1 MLHTTSRA
9 NVARLRCLAL
19 AALALASGAASA
31 QSVTLYG
38 LIDTGIEY
46 VSHANANGNGLVR
59 IPAVTG
65 TLPSRW
71 GLRGTED
78 LGNGI
83 QAVFMLESGFNTNTG
98 TSGQGG
104 RLFGR
109 QAWVGLASDYGT
121 VTLGRQYSMVFLS
134 LADADVLGPSQYAI
148 GSLDAY
154 IPNART
160 DNTVAYKGTFGG
172 LTVGATYS
180 FGRDAAG
187 GVPASG
193 TCAGQ
198 QAGSASSCRTV
209 SAMVKYD
216 AATFGMAGAFEEQR
230 GGTGATAFFFNGSA
244 PIPFADAGDKDRR
257 IVANGYVKL
266 GGAKL
271 GVGWIR
277 RDVVVPTGDVRSN
290 LYFVNGSTPLTGAL
304 TLDAGL
310 FRIINADQSRSATM
324 AVLRGVYALSKRT
337 ALYAQTGY
345 LWNSANAQYS
355 VSGGGGGTTPGKG
368 MNQLGAMVGMRT
380 AF

>member
-1 MLHTTSRA
+1 MQTTT
-9 NVARLRCLAL
+9 LRTHCLAL
-19 AALALASGAASA
+19 AAAMCALASGAANA

-46 VSHANANGNGLVR
+46 VSHANANGNGLAR
-59 IPAVTG
+59 IPSVTG

-71 GLRGTED
+71 GLRGAED
-78 LGNGI
+78 LGNGLK
-83 QAVFMLESGFNTNTG
+83 AVFTLESGFNTDTG
-98 TSGQGG
+98 TASQGG

-134 LADADVLGPSQYAI
+134 LADADILGPSQYAI

-160 DNTVAYKGTFGG
+160 DNTIAYKGTFSG

-193 TCAGQ
+193 TCAGEV
-198 QAGSASSCRTV
+198 AGNASACRAM
-209 SAMVKYD
+209 SAMLKYD
-216 AATFGMAGAFEEQR
+216 AATFGVAGAYEEQR
-230 GGTGATAFFFNGSA
+230 GGTGATASFFNGSA
-244 PIPFADAGDKDRR
+244 PVAFTDAGDKDRR

-266 GGAKL
+266 GNAKL
-271 GVGWIR
+271 GVGWIGR
-277 RDVVVPTGDVRSN
+277 HLQVVAGDVRSN
-290 LYFVNGSTPLTGAL
+290 LYFVNGSYPLTGAL

-310 FRIINADQSRSATM
+310 IRLVNADQSRSATM

-355 VSGGGGGTTPGKG
+355 VSGGGGGTTPAKG
-368 MNQLGAMVGMRT
+368 VNQLGAMVGMRT

>member
-1 MLHTTSRA
+1 MQTTTLHT
-9 NVARLRCLAL
+9 RCLVL
-19 AALALASGAASA
+19 AAATCALASGAANA

-46 VSHANANGNGLVR
+46 VSHANTNGNGLTR
-59 IPAVTG
+59 IPSVTG

-71 GLRGTED
+71 GLRGAED
-78 LGNGI
+78 LGNGMK
-83 QAVFMLESGFNTNTG
+83 AVFTLESGFNTDTG

-134 LADADVLGPSQYAI
+134 LADADILGPSQYAI

-160 DNTVAYKGTFGG
+160 DNTIAYKGTFNG

-193 TCAGQ
+193 TCAGEV
-198 QAGSASSCRTV
+198 AGNASACRAM
-209 SAMVKYD
+209 SAMVRYD
-216 AATFGMAGAFEEQR
+216 AATFGVAGAYEEQR
-230 GGTGATAFFFNGSA
+230 GGTGATASFFNGSA
-244 PIPFADAGDKDRR
+244 PIALTDAGDKDRR

-266 GGAKL
+266 GNAKL
-271 GVGWIR
+271 GVGWIGR
-277 RDVVVPTGDVRSN
+277 HVQAVAGDVRSN
-290 LYFVNGSTPLTGAL
+290 LYFVNGSYPLTGAL

-310 FRIINADQSRSATM
+310 IRLINADQSRSATM

-368 MNQLGAMVGMRT
+368 VNQLGAMVGMRT

>member
-1 MLHTTSRA
+1 MQTTNLRP
-9 NVARLRCLAL
+9 RCLVL
-19 AALALASGAASA
+19 AAATCALASGAAHA

-46 VSHANANGNGLVR
+46 VSHANTNGNGLTR
-59 IPAVTG
+59 IPSVTG

-71 GLRGTED
+71 GLRGAED
-78 LGNGI
+78 LGNGMK
-83 QAVFMLESGFNTNTG
+83 AVFTLESGFNTDTG

-134 LADADVLGPSQYAI
+134 LADADILGPSQYAI

-160 DNTVAYKGTFGG
+160 DNTIAYKGTFSG

-193 TCAGQ
+193 TCAGEV
-198 QAGSASSCRTV
+198 AGNASACRAM
-209 SAMVKYD
+209 SAMLKYD
-216 AATFGMAGAFEEQR
+216 AATFGVAGAYEEQR
-230 GGTGATAFFFNGSA
+230 GGTGATASFFNGSA
-244 PIPFADAGDKDRR
+244 PIALTDAGDKDRR

-266 GGAKL
+266 GNAKL
-271 GVGWIR
+271 GVGWIGR
-277 RDVVVPTGDVRSN
+277 HVQAVAGDVRSN
-290 LYFVNGSTPLTGAL
+290 LYFVNGSYPLTGAL

-310 FRIINADQSRSATM
+310 IRLVNADQSRSATM

-368 MNQLGAMVGMRT
+368 VNQLGAMVGMRT

>member
-1 MLHTTSRA
+1 MQTTT
-9 NVARLRCLAL
+9 LRTHCLAL
-19 AALALASGAASA
+19 AAATSALASGAANA

-46 VSHANANGNGLVR
+46 VSHANANGNGLTR
-59 IPAVTG
+59 IPSVTG

-71 GLRGTED
+71 GLRGAED
-78 LGNGI
+78 LGNGMK
-83 QAVFMLESGFNTNTG
+83 AVFTLESGFNTDTG

-134 LADADVLGPSQYAI
+134 LADADILGPSQYAI

-160 DNTVAYKGTFGG
+160 DNTIAYKGTFSG

-193 TCAGQ
+193 TCAGEA
-198 QAGSASSCRTV
+198 AGNASACRAM

-216 AATFGMAGAFEEQR
+216 AATFGVAGAYEEQR
-230 GGTGATAFFFNGSA
+230 GGTGATASFFNGSA
-244 PIPFADAGDKDRR
+244 PIALTDAGDKDRR

-266 GGAKL
+266 GNAKL
-271 GVGWIR
+271 GVGWIGR
-277 RDVVVPTGDVRSN
+277 HVQAVAGDVRSN
-290 LYFVNGSTPLTGAL
+290 LYFVNGSYPLSGAL

-310 FRIINADQSRSATM
+310 IRLVNADQSRSTTM
-324 AVLRGVYALSKRT
+324 AVVRGVYALSKRT

-355 VSGGGGGTTPGKG
+355 VSGGGGGTTPAKG
-368 MNQLGAMVGMRT
+368 VNQLGAMVGMRT

>member
-1 MLHTTSRA
+1 MQTTTLRT
-9 NVARLRCLAL
+9 RCLVL
-19 AALALASGAASA
+19 AAATCALASGAVNA

-46 VSHANANGNGLVR
+46 VSHANANGNGLTR
-59 IPAVTG
+59 IPSVTG

-71 GLRGTED
+71 GLRGAED
-78 LGNGI
+78 LGNGMK
-83 QAVFMLESGFNTNTG
+83 AVFTLESGFNTDTG

-134 LADADVLGPSQYAI
+134 LADADILGPSQYAI

-154 IPNART
+154 VPNART
-160 DNTVAYKGTFGG
+160 DNTIAYKGTFSG

-193 TCAGQ
+193 TCAGEV
-198 QAGSASSCRTV
+198 AGNTSACRAM

-216 AATFGMAGAFEEQR
+216 AATFGVAGAYEEQR
-230 GGTGATAFFFNGSA
+230 GGTGATASFFNGSA
-244 PIPFADAGDKDRR
+244 PIALTDAGDKDRR

-266 GGAKL
+266 GNAKL
-271 GVGWIR
+271 GVGWIGR
-277 RDVVVPTGDVRSN
+277 HVQAVAGDVRSN
-290 LYFVNGSTPLTGAL
+290 LYFVNGSYPLTGAL

-310 FRIINADQSRSATM
+310 IRLINADQSRSATM

-368 MNQLGAMVGMRT
+368 VNQLGAMVGMRT

>member
-1 MLHTTSRA
+1 MQTTTSRTHCI
-9 NVARLRCLAL
+9 VL
-19 AALALASGAASA
+19 AAATCALASGAANA

-46 VSHANANGNGLVR
+46 VSHANTNGNGLAR
-59 IPAVTG
+59 IPSVTG

-71 GLRGTED
+71 GLRGVED
-78 LGNGI
+78 LGNGMK
-83 QAVFMLESGFNTNTG
+83 AVFTLESGFNTDTG

-134 LADADVLGPSQYAI
+134 LAEADILGPSQYAI

-154 IPNART
+154 IPNARA
-160 DNTVAYKGTFGG
+160 DNTIAYKGTFSG

-193 TCAGQ
+193 TCAGEV
-198 QAGSASSCRTV
+198 AGNASSCRAV
-209 SAMVKYD
+209 SGMLKYD
-216 AATFGMAGAFEEQR
+216 AATFGVAGAYEEQR
-230 GGTGATAFFFNGSA
+230 GGTGATASFFNGSA
-244 PIPFADAGDKDRR
+244 PIALTDAGDKDRR

-266 GGAKL
+266 GNAKL
-271 GVGWIR
+271 GVGWIGR
-277 RDVVVPTGDVRSN
+277 HVQAVAGDVRSN
-290 LYFVNGSTPLTGAL
+290 LYFVNGSYPLTGAL

-310 FRIINADQSRSATM
+310 IRLVNADQSRSATM

-345 LWNSANAQYS
+345 LWNSANAQ
-355 VSGGGGGTTPGKG
+355 
-368 MNQLGAMVGMRT
+368 
-380 AF
+380 

>member
-1 MLHTTSRA
+1 MQTTTLRT
-9 NVARLRCLAL
+9 RCLVL
-19 AALALASGAASA
+19 AAATCALASGAVNA

-46 VSHANANGNGLVR
+46 VSHANANGNGLTR
-59 IPAVTG
+59 IPSVTG

-71 GLRGTED
+71 GLRGAED
-78 LGNGI
+78 LGNGMK
-83 QAVFMLESGFNTNTG
+83 AVFTLESGFNTDTG

-134 LADADVLGPSQYAI
+134 LADADILGPSQYAI

-160 DNTVAYKGTFGG
+160 DNTIAYKGTFSG

-193 TCAGQ
+193 TCAGEV
-198 QAGSASSCRTV
+198 AGNASACRAM

-216 AATFGMAGAFEEQR
+216 AATFGVAGAYEEQR
-230 GGTGATAFFFNGSA
+230 GGTGATASFFNGSA
-244 PIPFADAGDKDRR
+244 PIALTDAGDKDRR

-266 GGAKL
+266 GNAKL
-271 GVGWIR
+271 GVGWIGR
-277 RDVVVPTGDVRSN
+277 HVQAVAGDVRSN
-290 LYFVNGSTPLTGAL
+290 LYFVNGSYPLTGAL

-310 FRIINADQSRSATM
+310 IRLINADQSRSATM

-355 VSGGGGGTTPGKG
+355 VSGGGGGTTPAKG
-368 MNQLGAMVGMRT
+368 VNQLGAMVGMRT

>member
-1 MLHTTSRA
+1 MQTTT
-9 NVARLRCLAL
+9 LRTHCLAL
-19 AALALASGAASA
+19 AAATSALASGAANA

-46 VSHANANGNGLVR
+46 VSHANANGNGLTR
-59 IPAVTG
+59 IPSVTG

-71 GLRGTED
+71 GLRGAED
-78 LGNGI
+78 LGNGMK
-83 QAVFMLESGFNTNTG
+83 AVFTLESGFNTDTG

-134 LADADVLGPSQYAI
+134 LADADILGPSQYAI

-160 DNTVAYKGTFGG
+160 DNTIAYKGTFSG

-193 TCAGQ
+193 TCAGEA
-198 QAGSASSCRTV
+198 AGNASACRAM

-216 AATFGMAGAFEEQR
+216 AATFGVAGAYEEQR
-230 GGTGATAFFFNGSA
+230 GGTGATASFFNGSA
-244 PIPFADAGDKDRR
+244 PIALTDAGDKDRR

-266 GGAKL
+266 GNAKL
-271 GVGWIR
+271 GVGWIGR
-277 RDVVVPTGDVRSN
+277 HVQAVAGDVRSN
-290 LYFVNGSTPLTGAL
+290 LYFVNGSYPLTGAL

-310 FRIINADQSRSATM
+310 IRLVNADQSRSATM
-324 AVLRGVYALSKRT
+324 AVVRGVYALSKRT

-355 VSGGGGGTTPGKG
+355 VSGGGGGTTPAKG
-368 MNQLGAMVGMRT
+368 VNQLGAMVGMRT

>member
-1 MLHTTSRA
+1 MQTTTLRT
-9 NVARLRCLAL
+9 RCLVL
-19 AALALASGAASA
+19 AAATCALASGAANA

-46 VSHANANGNGLVR
+46 VSHANTNGNGLTR
-59 IPAVTG
+59 IPSVTG

-71 GLRGTED
+71 GLRGAED
-78 LGNGI
+78 LGNGMK
-83 QAVFMLESGFNTNTG
+83 AVFTLESGFNTDTG

-109 QAWVGLASDYGT
+109 QAWVGLSSDYGT

-134 LADADVLGPSQYAI
+134 LADADILGPSQYAI

-160 DNTVAYKGTFGG
+160 DNTVAYKGTFSG

-193 TCAGQ
+193 TCAGEV
-198 QAGSASSCRTV
+198 AGNASACRAM
-209 SAMVKYD
+209 SAMLKYD
-216 AATFGMAGAFEEQR
+216 AATFGVAGAYEEQR
-230 GGTGATAFFFNGSA
+230 GGTGATASFFNGSA
-244 PIPFADAGDKDRR
+244 PIALTDAGDKDRR

-266 GGAKL
+266 GNAKL
-271 GVGWIR
+271 GVGWIGR
-277 RDVVVPTGDVRSN
+277 HVQAVAGDVRSN
-290 LYFVNGSTPLTGAL
+290 LYFVNGSYPLTGAL

-310 FRIINADQSRSATM
+310 IRLVNADQSRSATM

-355 VSGGGGGTTPGKG
+355 VSGGGGGTTPAKG
-368 MNQLGAMVGMRT
+368 VNQLGAMVGMRT

>member
-1 MLHTTSRA
+1 MQTTTLRT
-9 NVARLRCLAL
+9 RCLVL
-19 AALALASGAASA
+19 AAATCALASGAANA

-46 VSHANANGNGLVR
+46 VSHANTNGNGLTR
-59 IPAVTG
+59 IPSVTG

-71 GLRGTED
+71 GLRGAED
-78 LGNGI
+78 LGNGMK
-83 QAVFMLESGFNTNTG
+83 AVFTLESGFNTDTG

-134 LADADVLGPSQYAI
+134 LADADILGPSQYAI

-160 DNTVAYKGTFGG
+160 DNTIAYKGTFSG

-193 TCAGQ
+193 TCAGEV
-198 QAGSASSCRTV
+198 AGNASACRAM

-216 AATFGMAGAFEEQR
+216 AATFGVAGAYEEQR
-230 GGTGATAFFFNGSA
+230 GGTGATASFFNGSA
-244 PIPFADAGDKDRR
+244 PIALTDAGDKDRR

-266 GGAKL
+266 GNAKL
-271 GVGWIR
+271 GVGWIGR
-277 RDVVVPTGDVRSN
+277 HVQAVAGDVRSN
-290 LYFVNGSTPLTGAL
+290 LYFVNGSYPLTGAL

-310 FRIINADQSRSATM
+310 IRLINADQSRSATM

-368 MNQLGAMVGMRT
+368 VNQLGAMVGMRT

>member
-1 MLHTTSRA
+1 MQTTTLRT
-9 NVARLRCLAL
+9 RCLVL
-19 AALALASGAASA
+19 AAATCALASGAANA

-46 VSHANANGNGLVR
+46 VSHANANGNGLTR
-59 IPAVTG
+59 IPSVTG

-71 GLRGTED
+71 GLRGAED
-78 LGNGI
+78 LGNGMK
-83 QAVFMLESGFNTNTG
+83 AVFTLESGFNTDTG

-134 LADADVLGPSQYAI
+134 LADADILGPSQYAI
-148 GSLDAY
+148 GSLDVY

-160 DNTVAYKGTFGG
+160 DNTIAYKGTFSG

-193 TCAGQ
+193 TCAGEV
-198 QAGSASSCRTV
+198 AGNASACRTM

-216 AATFGMAGAFEEQR
+216 AATFGVAGAYEEQR
-230 GGTGATAFFFNGSA
+230 GGTGATASFFNGSA
-244 PIPFADAGDKDRR
+244 PIAFTDAGDKDRR

-266 GGAKL
+266 GNAKL
-271 GVGWIR
+271 GVGWIGR
-277 RDVVVPTGDVRSN
+277 HLQAAAGDVRSN
-290 LYFVNGSTPLTGAL
+290 LYFVNGSYPLTGAL

-310 FRIINADQSRSATM
+310 LRIVNADQSRSATM
-324 AVLRGVYALSKRT
+324 AVVRGVYALSKRT

-355 VSGGGGGTTPGKG
+355 VSGGGGGTTPAKG
-368 MNQLGAMVGMRT
+368 VNQLGAMVGMRT

>member
-1 MLHTTSRA
+1 MQNTTSR
-9 NVARLRCLAL
+9 LRRIAL
-19 AALALASGAASA
+19 AAATCALASGAASA

-38 LIDTGIEY
+38 LVDTGIEY
-46 VSHANANGNGLVR
+46 VSHANANGNGLTR
-59 IPAVTG
+59 IPSVTG

-71 GLRGTED
+71 GLRGAED
-78 LGNGI
+78 LGNGVK
-83 QAVFMLESGFNTNTG
+83 AVFTLESGFNTDTG

-134 LADADVLGPSQYAI
+134 MLDADLLGPSQYAI

-160 DNTVAYKGTFGG
+160 DNTIAYKGTFNG
-172 LTVGATYS
+172 LTLGATYS
-180 FGRDAAG
+180 FGHDAAG

-193 TCAGQ
+193 TCAGEV
-198 QAGSASSCRTV
+198 AGNASACRTV

-216 AATFGMAGAFEEQR
+216 AATFGVAGAYEEQR
-230 GGTGATAFFFNGSA
+230 GGTGATASFFNGSA
-244 PIPFADAGDKDRR
+244 PIAFTDAGDKDRR

-266 GGAKL
+266 GNAKL
-271 GVGWIR
+271 SAGWIGR
-277 RDVVVPTGDVRSN
+277 HLQAAAGDVRSN
-290 LYFVNGSTPLTGAL
+290 LYFVNGSYPLTGAL

-310 FRIINADQSRSATM
+310 IRMVNADQSRSATM
-324 AVLRGVYALSKRT
+324 AVVRGVYALSKRT

-355 VSGGGGGTTPGKG
+355 VSGGGGGTTPAKG
-368 MNQLGAMVGMRT
+368 VNQLGAMVGVRT

>member
-1 MLHTTSRA
+1 MQNTTSR
-9 NVARLRCLAL
+9 LRRIAL
-19 AALALASGAASA
+19 AAATCALASGAASA

-38 LIDTGIEY
+38 LVDTGIEY
-46 VSHANANGNGLVR
+46 VSHANANGNGLTR
-59 IPAVTG
+59 IPSVTG

-71 GLRGTED
+71 GLRGAED
-78 LGNGI
+78 LGNGVK
-83 QAVFMLESGFNTNTG
+83 AVFTLESGFNTDTG

-134 LADADVLGPSQYAI
+134 MLDADILGPSQYAI

-160 DNTVAYKGTFGG
+160 DNTIAYKGTFNG
-172 LTVGATYS
+172 LTLGATYS
-180 FGRDAAG
+180 FGHDAAG

-193 TCAGQ
+193 TCAGEV
-198 QAGSASSCRTV
+198 AGNASACRTV

-216 AATFGMAGAFEEQR
+216 AATFGVAGAYEEQR
-230 GGTGATAFFFNGSA
+230 GGTGATASFFNGSA
-244 PIPFADAGDKDRR
+244 PIAFTDAGDKDRR

-266 GGAKL
+266 GNAKL
-271 GVGWIR
+271 SAGWIGR
-277 RDVVVPTGDVRSN
+277 HLQAAAGDVRSN
-290 LYFVNGSTPLTGAL
+290 LYFVNGSYPLTGAL

-310 FRIINADQSRSATM
+310 IRMVNADQSRSATM
-324 AVLRGVYALSKRT
+324 AVVRGVYALSKRT

-355 VSGGGGGTTPGKG
+355 VSGGGGGTTPAKG
-368 MNQLGAMVGMRT
+368 VNQLGAMVGVRT

>member
-1 MLHTTSRA
+1 MQNTTSR
-9 NVARLRCLAL
+9 LRRIAL
-19 AALALASGAASA
+19 AAATCALASGAASA

-38 LIDTGIEY
+38 LVDTGIEY
-46 VSHANANGNGLVR
+46 VSHANTNGNGLTR
-59 IPAVTG
+59 IPSVTG

-71 GLRGTED
+71 GLRGAED
-78 LGNGI
+78 LGNGVK
-83 QAVFMLESGFNTNTG
+83 AVFTLESGFNTDTG

-134 LADADVLGPSQYAI
+134 MLDADLLGPSQYAI

-160 DNTVAYKGTFGG
+160 DNTIAYKGTFNG
-172 LTVGATYS
+172 LTLGATYS
-180 FGRDAAG
+180 FGHDAAG

-193 TCAGQ
+193 TCAGEV
-198 QAGSASSCRTV
+198 AGNASACRTV

-216 AATFGMAGAFEEQR
+216 AATFGVAGAYEEQR
-230 GGTGATAFFFNGSA
+230 GGTGATASFFNGSA
-244 PIPFADAGDKDRR
+244 PIAFTDAGDKDRR

-266 GGAKL
+266 GNAKL
-271 GVGWIR
+271 SAGWIGR
-277 RDVVVPTGDVRSN
+277 HLQAAAGDVRSN
-290 LYFVNGSTPLTGAL
+290 LYFVNGSYPLTGAL

-310 FRIINADQSRSATM
+310 IRMVNADQSRSATM
-324 AVLRGVYALSKRT
+324 AVVRGVYALSKRT

-355 VSGGGGGTTPGKG
+355 VSGGGGGTTPAKG
-368 MNQLGAMVGMRT
+368 VNQLGAMVGVRT

>member
-1 MLHTTSRA
+1 MQTTT
-9 NVARLRCLAL
+9 LRTHCLAL
-19 AALALASGAASA
+19 AAATSALASGAANA

-46 VSHANANGNGLVR
+46 VSHANANGNGLTR
-59 IPAVTG
+59 IPSVTG

-71 GLRGTED
+71 GLRGAED
-78 LGNGI
+78 LGNGMK
-83 QAVFMLESGFNTNTG
+83 AVFTLESGFNTDTG

-134 LADADVLGPSQYAI
+134 LADADILGPSQYAI

-160 DNTVAYKGTFGG
+160 DNTIAYKGTFSG

-193 TCAGQ
+193 TCAGEA
-198 QAGSASSCRTV
+198 AGNASACRAM

-216 AATFGMAGAFEEQR
+216 AATFGVAGAYEEQR
-230 GGTGATAFFFNGSA
+230 GGTGATASFFNGSA
-244 PIPFADAGDKDRR
+244 PIALTDAGDKDRR

-266 GGAKL
+266 GNAKL
-271 GVGWIR
+271 GVGWIGR
-277 RDVVVPTGDVRSN
+277 HVQAVAGDVRSN
-290 LYFVNGSTPLTGAL
+290 LYFVNGSYPLSGAL

-310 FRIINADQSRSATM
+310 IRLVNADQSRSATM
-324 AVLRGVYALSKRT
+324 AVVRGVYALSKRT

-355 VSGGGGGTTPGKG
+355 VSGGGGGTTPAKG
-368 MNQLGAMVGMRT
+368 VNQLGAMVGMRT

>member
-1 MLHTTSRA
+1 MQNTTSC
-9 NVARLRCLAL
+9 LRRVAL
-19 AALALASGAASA
+19 AAATCALASGAASA

-38 LIDTGIEY
+38 LVDTGIEY
-46 VSHANANGNGLVR
+46 VSHANANGNGLTR
-59 IPAVTG
+59 IPSVTG

-71 GLRGTED
+71 GLRGAED
-78 LGNGI
+78 LGNGVK
-83 QAVFMLESGFNTNTG
+83 AVFTLESGFNTDTG

-121 VTLGRQYSMVFLS
+121 VTFGRQYSMVFLS
-134 LADADVLGPSQYAI
+134 MLDADILGPSQYAV

-160 DNTVAYKGTFGG
+160 DNSIGYKGTFNG

-180 FGRDAAG
+180 FGHDAAG

-193 TCAGQ
+193 TCAGEV
-198 QAGSASSCRTV
+198 AGNPSACRTM

-216 AATFGMAGAFEEQR
+216 AATFGVAGAYEEQR
-230 GGTGATAFFFNGSA
+230 GGTGATASFFNGSA
-244 PIPFADAGDKDRR
+244 PIAFTDAGDKDRR

-266 GGAKL
+266 GNAKL
-271 GVGWIR
+271 SAGWIGR
-277 RDVVVPTGDVRSN
+277 HLQAAAGDVRSN
-290 LYFVNGSTPLTGAL
+290 LYFVNGSYPLTGAL

-310 FRIINADQSRSATM
+310 LRIVNADQSRSATM
-324 AVLRGVYALSKRT
+324 AVVRGVYALSKRT

-355 VSGGGGGTTPGKG
+355 VSGGGGGTTPAKG
-368 MNQLGAMVGMRT
+368 VGQLGAMVGVRT

>member
-1 MLHTTSRA
+1 MQTTT
-9 NVARLRCLAL
+9 LRTHCLAL
-19 AALALASGAASA
+19 AAATSAIASGAANA

-46 VSHANANGNGLVR
+46 VSHANAKGNGLTR
-59 IPAVTG
+59 IPSVTG

-71 GLRGTED
+71 GLRGAED
-78 LGNGI
+78 LGNGMK
-83 QAVFMLESGFNTNTG
+83 AVFTLESGFNTDTG

-134 LADADVLGPSQYAI
+134 LADADILGPSQYAI

-160 DNTVAYKGTFGG
+160 DNTIAYKGTFSG

-193 TCAGQ
+193 TCAGEA
-198 QAGSASSCRTV
+198 AGNASACRAM

-216 AATFGMAGAFEEQR
+216 AATFGVAGAYEEQR
-230 GGTGATAFFFNGSA
+230 GGTGATASFFNGSA
-244 PIPFADAGDKDRR
+244 PIALTDAGDKDRR

-266 GGAKL
+266 GNAKL
-271 GVGWIR
+271 GVGWIGR
-277 RDVVVPTGDVRSN
+277 HVQAVAGDVRSN
-290 LYFVNGSTPLTGAL
+290 LYFVNGSYPLTGAL

-310 FRIINADQSRSATM
+310 IRLVNADQSRSATM
-324 AVLRGVYALSKRT
+324 AVVRGVYALSKRT

-355 VSGGGGGTTPGKG
+355 VSGGGGGTTPAKG
-368 MNQLGAMVGMRT
+368 VNQLGAMVGMRT

>member
-1 MLHTTSRA
+1 MQTTT
-9 NVARLRCLAL
+9 LRTHCLVL
-19 AALALASGAASA
+19 AAATSALASGAANA

-46 VSHANANGNGLVR
+46 VSHANANGNGLTR
-59 IPAVTG
+59 IPSVTG

-71 GLRGTED
+71 GLRGAED
-78 LGNGI
+78 LGNGMK
-83 QAVFMLESGFNTNTG
+83 AVFTLESGFNTDTG

-134 LADADVLGPSQYAI
+134 LADADILGPSQYAI

-160 DNTVAYKGTFGG
+160 DNTIAYKGTFSG

-193 TCAGQ
+193 TCAGEA
-198 QAGSASSCRTV
+198 AGNASACRAM

-216 AATFGMAGAFEEQR
+216 AATFGVAGAYEEQR
-230 GGTGATAFFFNGSA
+230 GGTGATASFFNGSA
-244 PIPFADAGDKDRR
+244 PIALTDAGDKDRR

-266 GGAKL
+266 GNAKL
-271 GVGWIR
+271 GVGWIGR
-277 RDVVVPTGDVRSN
+277 HVQAVAGDVRSN
-290 LYFVNGSTPLTGAL
+290 LYFVNGSYPLTGAL

-310 FRIINADQSRSATM
+310 IRLVNADQSRSATM
-324 AVLRGVYALSKRT
+324 AVVRGVYALSKRT

-355 VSGGGGGTTPGKG
+355 VSGGGGGTTPAKG
-368 MNQLGAMVGMRT
+368 VNQLGAMVGMRT

>member
-1 MLHTTSRA
+1 MQTTTLRT
-9 NVARLRCLAL
+9 RCLVL
-19 AALALASGAASA
+19 AAATCALASGAANA

-46 VSHANANGNGLVR
+46 VSHANANGNGLTR
-59 IPAVTG
+59 IPSVTG

-71 GLRGTED
+71 GLRGAED
-78 LGNGI
+78 LGNGMK
-83 QAVFMLESGFNTNTG
+83 AVFTLESGFNTDTG

-134 LADADVLGPSQYAI
+134 LADADILGPSQYAI

-160 DNTVAYKGTFGG
+160 DNTIAYKGTFSG

-193 TCAGQ
+193 TCAGEA
-198 QAGSASSCRTV
+198 AGNASACRAM

-216 AATFGMAGAFEEQR
+216 AATFGVAGAYEEQR
-230 GGTGATAFFFNGSA
+230 GGTGATASFFNGSA
-244 PIPFADAGDKDRR
+244 PIALTDAGDKDRR

-266 GGAKL
+266 GNAKL
-271 GVGWIR
+271 GVGWIGR
-277 RDVVVPTGDVRSN
+277 HVQAVAGDVRSN
-290 LYFVNGSTPLTGAL
+290 LYFVNGSYPLTGAL

-310 FRIINADQSRSATM
+310 IRLVNADQSRSATM
-324 AVLRGVYALSKRT
+324 AVVRGVYALSKRT

-355 VSGGGGGTTPGKG
+355 VSGGGGGTTPAKG
-368 MNQLGAMVGMRT
+368 VNQLGAMVGMRT

>member
-1 MLHTTSRA
+1 MQTTTLRT
-9 NVARLRCLAL
+9 RCLVL
-19 AALALASGAASA
+19 AAATCALASSAVNA

-46 VSHANANGNGLVR
+46 VSHANANGNGLTR
-59 IPAVTG
+59 IPSVTG

-71 GLRGTED
+71 GLRGAED
-78 LGNGI
+78 LGNGMK
-83 QAVFMLESGFNTNTG
+83 AVFTLESGFNTDTG

-134 LADADVLGPSQYAI
+134 LADADILGPSQYAI

-160 DNTVAYKGTFGG
+160 DNTIAYKGTFSG

-193 TCAGQ
+193 TCAGEV
-198 QAGSASSCRTV
+198 AGNASACRAM

-216 AATFGMAGAFEEQR
+216 AATFGVAGAYEEQR
-230 GGTGATAFFFNGSA
+230 GGTGATASFFNGSA
-244 PIPFADAGDKDRR
+244 PIALTDAGDKDRR

-266 GGAKL
+266 GNAKL
-271 GVGWIR
+271 GVGWIGR
-277 RDVVVPTGDVRSN
+277 HVQAVAGDVRSN
-290 LYFVNGSTPLTGAL
+290 LYFVNGSYPLTGAL

-310 FRIINADQSRSATM
+310 IRLINADQSRSATM

-355 VSGGGGGTTPGKG
+355 VSGGGGGTTPAKG
-368 MNQLGAMVGMRT
+368 VNQLGAMVGMRT

>member
-1 MLHTTSRA
+1 MQTTI
-9 NVARLRCLAL
+9 LRTHCLAL
-19 AALALASGAASA
+19 AAATCALASGAANA

-46 VSHANANGNGLVR
+46 VSHANVNGNGLTR
-59 IPAVTG
+59 IPSVTG

-71 GLRGTED
+71 GLRGAED
-78 LGNGI
+78 LGNGMK
-83 QAVFMLESGFNTNTG
+83 AVFTLESGFNTDTG

-134 LADADVLGPSQYAI
+134 LADADILGPSQYAI

-160 DNTVAYKGTFGG
+160 DNTIAYKGTFSG

-193 TCAGQ
+193 SCAGEV
-198 QAGSASSCRTV
+198 AGNASACRAM

-216 AATFGMAGAFEEQR
+216 AATFGVAGAYEEQR
-230 GGTGATAFFFNGSA
+230 GGTGATASFFNGSA
-244 PIPFADAGDKDRR
+244 PIAFTDAGDKDRR

-266 GGAKL
+266 GNAKL
-271 GVGWIR
+271 GVGWIGR
-277 RDVVVPTGDVRSN
+277 HLQAAAGDVRSN
-290 LYFVNGSTPLTGAL
+290 LYFVNGSYPLTGAL

-310 FRIINADQSRSATM
+310 IRLVNADQSRSATM

-355 VSGGGGGTTPGKG
+355 VSGGGGGTTPAKG
-368 MNQLGAMVGMRT
+368 VNQLGAMVGMRT

>member
-1 MLHTTSRA
+1 MQTTT
-9 NVARLRCLAL
+9 LRTHCLAL
-19 AALALASGAASA
+19 AAATSALASGAANA

-46 VSHANANGNGLVR
+46 VSHANANGNGLTR
-59 IPAVTG
+59 IPSVTG

-71 GLRGTED
+71 GLRGAED
-78 LGNGI
+78 LGNDMK
-83 QAVFMLESGFNTNTG
+83 AVFTLESGFNTDTG

-134 LADADVLGPSQYAI
+134 LADADILGPSQYAI

-160 DNTVAYKGTFGG
+160 DNTVAYKGTFSG

-193 TCAGQ
+193 TCAGEA
-198 QAGSASSCRTV
+198 AGNASACRAM

-216 AATFGMAGAFEEQR
+216 AATFGVAGAYEEQR
-230 GGTGATAFFFNGSA
+230 GGTGATASFFNGSA
-244 PIPFADAGDKDRR
+244 PIALTDAGDKDRR

-266 GGAKL
+266 GNAKL
-271 GVGWIR
+271 GVGWIGR
-277 RDVVVPTGDVRSN
+277 HVQAVAGDVRSN
-290 LYFVNGSTPLTGAL
+290 LYFVNGSYPLTGAL

-310 FRIINADQSRSATM
+310 IRLVNADQSRSATM
-324 AVLRGVYALSKRT
+324 AVVRGVYALSKRT

-355 VSGGGGGTTPGKG
+355 VSGGGGGTTPAKG
-368 MNQLGAMVGMRT
+368 VNQLGAMVGMRT

>member
-1 MLHTTSRA
+1 MQTTTLRT
-9 NVARLRCLAL
+9 RCLVL
-19 AALALASGAASA
+19 AAATCALASGAVNA

-46 VSHANANGNGLVR
+46 VSHANANGNGLTR
-59 IPAVTG
+59 IPSVTG

-71 GLRGTED
+71 GLRGAED
-78 LGNGI
+78 VGNGMK
-83 QAVFMLESGFNTNTG
+83 AVFTLESGFNTDTG

-134 LADADVLGPSQYAI
+134 LADADILGPSQYAI

-160 DNTVAYKGTFGG
+160 DNTIAYKGTFSG

-193 TCAGQ
+193 TCAGEV
-198 QAGSASSCRTV
+198 AGNASACRAM

-216 AATFGMAGAFEEQR
+216 AATFGVAGAYEEQR
-230 GGTGATAFFFNGSA
+230 GGTGATASFFNGSA
-244 PIPFADAGDKDRR
+244 PIALTDAGDKDRR

-266 GGAKL
+266 GNAKL
-271 GVGWIR
+271 GVGWIGR
-277 RDVVVPTGDVRSN
+277 HVQAVAGDVRSN
-290 LYFVNGSTPLTGAL
+290 LYFVNGSYPLTGAL

-310 FRIINADQSRSATM
+310 IRLINADQSRSATM

-355 VSGGGGGTTPGKG
+355 VSGGGGGTTPAKG
-368 MNQLGAMVGMRT
+368 VNQLGAMVGMRT

>member
-1 MLHTTSRA
+1 MQNTTSR
-9 NVARLRCLAL
+9 LRRIAL
-19 AALALASGAASA
+19 AAATCALASGAASA

-38 LIDTGIEY
+38 LVDTGIEY
-46 VSHANANGNGLVR
+46 VSHANTNGNGLTR
-59 IPAVTG
+59 IPSVTG

-71 GLRGTED
+71 GLRGAED
-78 LGNGI
+78 LGNGVK
-83 QAVFMLESGFNTNTG
+83 AVFTLESGFNTDTG

-134 LADADVLGPSQYAI
+134 MLDADLLGPSQYAI

-160 DNTVAYKGTFGG
+160 DNTIAYKGTFNG
-172 LTVGATYS
+172 LTLGATYS
-180 FGRDAAG
+180 FGHDAAG

-193 TCAGQ
+193 TCAGEV
-198 QAGSASSCRTV
+198 AGNASACRTV

-216 AATFGMAGAFEEQR
+216 AATFGVAGAYEEQR
-230 GGTGATAFFFNGSA
+230 GGTGATASFFNGSA
-244 PIPFADAGDKDRR
+244 PIAFTDAGDKDRR

-266 GGAKL
+266 GNAKL
-271 GVGWIR
+271 SAGWIGR
-277 RDVVVPTGDVRSN
+277 HLQAAAGDVRSN
-290 LYFVNGSTPLTGAL
+290 LYFVNGSYPLTGAL

-310 FRIINADQSRSATM
+310 IRMVNADQSRSATM
-324 AVLRGVYALSKRT
+324 AVVRGVYALSKRT

-355 VSGGGGGTTPGKG
+355 VSGGGGGTTPAKG
-368 MNQLGAMVGMRT
+368 VGQLGAMVGVRT

>member
-1 MLHTTSRA
+1 MQTTTLRT
-9 NVARLRCLAL
+9 RCLVL
-19 AALALASGAASA
+19 AAATCALASGAANA

-46 VSHANANGNGLVR
+46 VSHANANGNGLTR
-59 IPAVTG
+59 IPSVTG

-71 GLRGTED
+71 GLRGAED
-78 LGNGI
+78 LGNGMK
-83 QAVFMLESGFNTNTG
+83 AVFTLESGFNTDTG

-134 LADADVLGPSQYAI
+134 LADADILGPSQYAI

-160 DNTVAYKGTFGG
+160 DNTIAYKGTFSG

-193 TCAGQ
+193 TCAGEV
-198 QAGSASSCRTV
+198 AGNASACRAM

-216 AATFGMAGAFEEQR
+216 AATFGVAGAYEEQR
-230 GGTGATAFFFNGSA
+230 GGTGATASFFNGSA
-244 PIPFADAGDKDRR
+244 PIALTDAGDKDRR

-266 GGAKL
+266 GNAKL
-271 GVGWIR
+271 GVGWIGR
-277 RDVVVPTGDVRSN
+277 HVQAVAGDVRSN
-290 LYFVNGSTPLTGAL
+290 LYFVNGSYPLTGAL

-310 FRIINADQSRSATM
+310 IRLINADQSRSATM

-355 VSGGGGGTTPGKG
+355 VSGGGGGTTPAKG
-368 MNQLGAMVGMRT
+368 VNQLGAMVGMRT

>member
-1 MLHTTSRA
+1 MQTTTLRT
-9 NVARLRCLAL
+9 RCLVL
-19 AALALASGAASA
+19 AAATSALASGAANA

-46 VSHANANGNGLVR
+46 VSHANANGNGLTR
-59 IPAVTG
+59 IPSVTG

-71 GLRGTED
+71 GLRGAED
-78 LGNGI
+78 LGNGMK
-83 QAVFMLESGFNTNTG
+83 AVFTLESGFNTDTG

-134 LADADVLGPSQYAI
+134 LADADILGPSQYAI

-160 DNTVAYKGTFGG
+160 DNTIAYKGTFSG

-193 TCAGQ
+193 TCAGEV
-198 QAGSASSCRTV
+198 AGNASACHAM

-216 AATFGMAGAFEEQR
+216 AATFGVAGAYEEQR
-230 GGTGATAFFFNGSA
+230 GGTGATASFFNGSA
-244 PIPFADAGDKDRR
+244 PIALTDAGDKDRR

-266 GGAKL
+266 GNAKL
-271 GVGWIR
+271 GVGWIGR
-277 RDVVVPTGDVRSN
+277 HVQAVAGDVRSN
-290 LYFVNGSTPLTGAL
+290 LYFVNGSYPLTGAL

-310 FRIINADQSRSATM
+310 IRLINADQSRSATM

-355 VSGGGGGTTPGKG
+355 VSGGGGGTTPARGV
-368 MNQLGAMVGMRT
+368 NQLGAMVGMRT

>member
-1 MLHTTSRA
+1 MQTTT
-9 NVARLRCLAL
+9 LRTHCLVL
-19 AALALASGAASA
+19 AAATSALASGAANA

-46 VSHANANGNGLVR
+46 VSHANANGNGLTR
-59 IPAVTG
+59 IPSVTG

-71 GLRGTED
+71 GLRGAED
-78 LGNGI
+78 LGNGMK
-83 QAVFMLESGFNTNTG
+83 AVFTLESGFNTDTG

-109 QAWVGLASDYGT
+109 QAWVGLASDYGA

-134 LADADVLGPSQYAI
+134 LADADILGPSQYAI

-160 DNTVAYKGTFGG
+160 DNTIAYKGTFSG

-193 TCAGQ
+193 TCAGEA
-198 QAGSASSCRTV
+198 AGNASACRAM

-216 AATFGMAGAFEEQR
+216 AATFGVAGAYEEQR
-230 GGTGATAFFFNGSA
+230 GGTGATASFFNGSA
-244 PIPFADAGDKDRR
+244 PIALTDAGDKDRR

-266 GGAKL
+266 GNAKL
-271 GVGWIR
+271 GVGWIGR
-277 RDVVVPTGDVRSN
+277 HVQAVAGDVRSN
-290 LYFVNGSTPLTGAL
+290 LYFVNGSYPLTGAL

-310 FRIINADQSRSATM
+310 IRLVNADQSRSATM
-324 AVLRGVYALSKRT
+324 AVVRGVYALSKRT

-355 VSGGGGGTTPGKG
+355 VSGGGGGTTPAKG
-368 MNQLGAMVGMRT
+368 VNQLGAMVGMRT